1 MYGCSGFVVLH
12 YTHTLYGDN
21 MAKNKILDQVKE
33 LAKDVDIK
41 TVNSLLANTKLADFE
56 MNKSTITNI
65 AEWCL
70 NGETDNEIRNRL
82 SLTKDQWAILVTIC
96 PTLLL
101 VMRES
106 RALADVVI
114 AGSLFQTAVG
124 GKRIKK
130 QVPIKVKEY
139 ECNPETGKSWVSGEH
154 TELIEVEEE
163 LPPNPML
170 LKFLAEHKMSE
181 KLGDNKL
188 PNETSYKKIIESMTP
203 EERATIEAMR
213 KIGDLNGGK

>member
-1 MYGCSGFVVLH
+1 MVFGCVH
-12 YTHTLYGDN
+12 HTYTCGEY
-21 MAKNKILDQVKE
+21 MKKNEILDP
-33 LAKDVDIK
+33 I
-41 TVNSLLANTKLADFE
+41 TKLADGLDMKLINKTLEETQLKDFE

-70 NGETDNEIRNRL
+70 NGESDNEIRNRL

-181 KLGDNKL
+181 KLGDSKL

-213 KIGDLNGGK
+213 KMGDLYGGK